1 MFRNVEIGDVVK
13 IKSGLKSGDLV
24 DNFPFPETILNEGVD
39 VFEVTDI
46 DGNFVK
52 VNGFWLTKGMVEPS
66 KPNIL
71 DMKAY
76 QDYKINKLKNE
87 VEYLKK
93 VGIEPEL
100 TILTDGRSKAAETYM
115 KSKIKQASAIG
126 ININKIVLKDAYEAR
141 NFVYDY
147 TCSPVPTICQ
157 FPIEESIKSIYMIN
171 VSDFL
176 DADGFNAYDRLYDG
190 DYSIAPATAKG
201 IYEHLLFSGK
211 EIRGANVV
219 ILGRGELV
227 GKPLSIMLI
236 NAGATVTVINSKTD
250 DIFKRLVLKEADVVV
265 AATGVLGSV
274 KTSELS
280 DTKEVFVYNVGICF
294 DENKKL
300 TTECV
305 CDEYKENV
313 FMTDRIGAVG
323 VCTCL
328 NLFDN
333 VLNFY

>member
-1 MFRNVEIGDVVK
+1 MYKIGDIVK
-13 IKSGLKSGDLV
+13 IKNGLNSGDLV
-24 DNFPFPETILNEGVD
+24 DSFPFPETILNDGID
-39 VFEVTDI
+39 VFEITDI
-46 DGNFVK
+46 DRYFVK
-52 VNGFWLTKGMVEPS
+52 VNGFWLTKGMVEPL

-76 QDYKINKLKNE
+76 QKAKILMLKREVERLKNA
-87 VEYLKK
+87 
-93 VGIEPEL
+93 GIEPVL
-100 TILTDGRSKAAETYM
+100 NILTDGESKAAETYM

-126 ININKIVLKDAYEAR
+126 IAIKQVVLKNDYEAR
-141 NFVYDY
+141 NFVWDY
-147 TCSPVPTICQ
+147 SNSDTPTICQ
-157 FPIEESIKSIYMIN
+157 FPIKDSIKNIYMNN
-171 VSDFL
+171 VIDFL
-176 DADGFNAYDRLYDG
+176 DADGFNSYRSLYNG

-236 NAGATVTVINSKTD
+236 NEGATVTVINSKTD
-250 DIFKRLVLKEADVVV
+250 DTFKRLVLKEADVAV

-333 VLNFY
+333 VLNFYL

>member
-1 MFRNVEIGDVVK
+1 MYKIGDTVK
-13 IKSGLKSGDLV
+13 IKKGLKYGDII
-24 DNFPFPETILNEGVD
+24 DNFPFPETILNDGVD
-39 VFEVTDI
+39 VFEITDI
-46 DGNFVK
+46 DRDFVK
-52 VNGFWLTKGMVEPS
+52 VNGFWLTKGMVEPL

-76 QDYKINKLKNE
+76 QNAKILMLKRQVE
-87 VEYLKK
+87 VLKK
-93 VGIEPEL
+93 AGIEPEL
-100 TILTDGRSKAAETYM
+100 KILTDGKSKAAETYM
-115 KSKIKQASAIG
+115 KSKVKQASAIG
-126 ININKIVLKDAYEAR
+126 IKVIKLVVGENDDVTEFICENMYSSTPI
-141 NFVYDY
+141 
-147 TCSPVPTICQ
+147 ICQ
-157 FPIEESIKSIYMIN
+157 FPIDERIKRIYMDNIAA
-171 VSDFL
+171 FL
-176 DADGFNAYDRLYDG
+176 DADGFNMYDRLYNG

-211 EIRGANVV
+211 EIRCANVV

-236 NAGATVTVINSKTD
+236 NEGATVTVINSKTD
-250 DIFKRLVLKEADVVV
+250 DTFKRLVLKEADVVV

-294 DENKKL
+294 DGNKKL

-333 VLNFY
+333 VLNFYS

>member
-1 MFRNVEIGDVVK
+1 MYKIGDVVK

-52 VNGFWLTKGMVEPS
+52 VNGFWLTKGMVEPL

-87 VEYLKK
+87 VECLKD
-93 VGIEPEL
+93 VGIEPKL

-157 FPIEESIKSIYMIN
+157 FPIKDSIKSIYMNN
-171 VSDFL
+171 VIDFL
-176 DADGFNAYDRLYDG
+176 DADGFNSYRSLYSG

-211 EIRGANVV
+211 EIKGANVV

-236 NAGATVTVINSKTD
+236 NDGATVTVINSKTD
-250 DIFKRLVLKEADVVV
+250 DTFKRLVLKEADVVV

-274 KTSELS
+274 KVSELS
-280 DTKEVFVYNVGICF
+280 DTKEVYVYNVGICF

-333 VLNFY
+333 VLNFYL

>member
-1 MFRNVEIGDVVK
+1 MYKIGDVVK

-39 VFEVTDI
+39 VFKVTDI

-52 VNGFWLTKGMVEPS
+52 VNGFWLTKGMIEPS

-76 QDYKINKLKNE
+76 QVYKINKLKNE
-87 VEYLKK
+87 VEHLKN

-100 TILTDGRSKAAETYM
+100 TILTDGKSKAAETYM

-126 ININKIVLKDAYEAR
+126 INIKQVVLKDEYDAR
-141 NFVYDY
+141 DFVWNYSNSI
-147 TCSPVPTICQ
+147 TPTICQ
-157 FPIEESIKSIYMIN
+157 FPIEESIKSVYMSN

-176 DADGFNAYDRLYDG
+176 DADGFNAYDRLYEG

-211 EIRGANVV
+211 EIGGANVV

-236 NAGATVTVINSKTD
+236 NEGATVAVVNSKTD
-250 DIFKRLVLKEADVVV
+250 DTFKRLVLKEADVVV

-333 VLNFY
+333 VLKFYL

>member
-1 MFRNVEIGDVVK
+1 MYKIGDTVK
-13 IKSGLKSGDLV
+13 IKKGLKSGELV
-24 DNFPFPETILNEGVD
+24 DNFPFPETILNEGAD

-52 VNGFWLTKGMVEPS
+52 VNGFWLTKGMVEPP

-76 QDYKINKLKNE
+76 QDYKISKLKNE
-87 VEYLKK
+87 VEHLKIF
-93 VGIEPEL
+93 GIEPEL

-126 ININKIVLKDAYEAR
+126 ININKIVLKDEYEAR

-157 FPIEESIKSIYMIN
+157 FPIEESVKSVYMSN

-211 EIRGANVV
+211 EIRGANIV

-236 NAGATVTVINSKTD
+236 NEGATVTVINSKTD
-250 DIFKRLVLKEADVVV
+250 DTFKRLVLKEADVVV
-265 AATGVLGSV
+265 ASTGVLGSV

-305 CDEYKENV
+305 CDEYKDNV
-313 FMTDRIGAVG
+313 FVTDRIGAVG

-333 VLNFY
+333 MLNFYL

>member
-1 MFRNVEIGDVVK
+1 MYKIGDTVK
-13 IKSGLKSGDLV
+13 IKKDLKSGDLV
-24 DNFPFPETILNEGVD
+24 DGFPFPETILNDGVD
-39 VFEVTDI
+39 VFEITDI
-46 DGNFVK
+46 DRGFVK
-52 VNGFWLTKGMVEPS
+52 VNGFWLINGMVEPL

-76 QDYKINKLKNE
+76 QKAKMLMLKRE
-87 VEYLKK
+87 VERLKK
-93 VGIEPEL
+93 AGIEPEL
-100 TILTDGRSKAAETYM
+100 NILTDGESKAAETYM

-126 ININKIVLKDAYEAR
+126 ININKIVLKDEYEAR
-141 NFVYDY
+141 SFVCDY
-147 TCSPVPTICQ
+147 SYSDTPTICQ
-157 FPIEESIKSIYMIN
+157 FPIKDSIKRIYMNN
-171 VSDFL
+171 VIDFL

-236 NAGATVTVINSKTD
+236 NDGATVAVINSKTYNA
-250 DIFKRLVLKEADVVV
+250 FKRLVLKEGDVVV

>member
-1 MFRNVEIGDVVK
+1 MYKIGDTVK
-13 IKSGLKSGDLV
+13 IKKGLKSGELV
-24 DNFPFPETILNEGVD
+24 DNFPFPETILNEGAD
-39 VFEVTDI
+39 VFEVTDT

-52 VNGFWLTKGMVEPS
+52 VNGFWLTKGMIEPS

-76 QDYKINKLKNE
+76 QVYKINKLKNE
-87 VEYLKK
+87 VEHLKK

-100 TILTDGRSKAAETYM
+100 TILTDGKSKAAETYM

-126 ININKIVLKDAYEAR
+126 INIKQVVLKDEYDAR
-141 NFVYDY
+141 DFVWNYSNSI
-147 TCSPVPTICQ
+147 TPTICQ
-157 FPIEESIKSIYMIN
+157 FPIEESIKSVYMSN

-176 DADGFNAYDRLYDG
+176 DADGFNAYDRLYEG

-211 EIRGANVV
+211 EIGGANVV
-219 ILGRGELV
+219 ILGRGGLV

-236 NAGATVTVINSKTD
+236 NEGATVTVVNSKTD
-250 DIFKRLVLKEADVVV
+250 DTFKRLVLKEADVVV

-333 VLNFY
+333 VLKFYL

>member
-1 MFRNVEIGDVVK
+1 MYKIGDVVK
-13 IKSGLKSGDLV
+13 IKSGLKYGDFV

-66 KPNIL
+66 KPNVL

-76 QDYKINKLKNE
+76 QDYKISKLKSE
-87 VEYLKK
+87 VEHFKK
-93 VGIEPEL
+93 VGVEPEL
-100 TILTDGRSKAAETYM
+100 TILTDGKSKAAETYM

-126 ININKIVLKDAYEAR
+126 ININKIVLKDEYEAR
-141 NFVYDY
+141 NFMYDY
-147 TCSPVPTICQ
+147 TCSPIPTICQ
-157 FPIEESIKSIYMIN
+157 FPIEESIKSAYMSN
-171 VSDFL
+171 VSNFL
-176 DADGFNAYDRLYDG
+176 DADGFNTYNRLYDG

-236 NAGATVTVINSKTD
+236 NDGATVTVINSKTD
-250 DIFKRLVLKEADVVV
+250 DTLKRLVLKEADVVV

-280 DTKEVFVYNVGICF
+280 DTKEVYVYNVGICF

>member
-1 MFRNVEIGDVVK
+1 MYKIGDTVK
-13 IKSGLKSGDLV
+13 IKKDLKSGDLV
-24 DNFPFPETILNEGVD
+24 DGFPFPETILNDGVD
-39 VFEVTDI
+39 VFEITDI
-46 DGNFVK
+46 DRGFVK
-52 VNGFWLTKGMVEPS
+52 VNGFWLINGMVEPL

-76 QDYKINKLKNE
+76 QKAKMLMLKREVERLKNA
-87 VEYLKK
+87 
-93 VGIEPEL
+93 GIEPVL
-100 TILTDGRSKAAETYM
+100 NILTDGESKAAETYM

-126 ININKIVLKDAYEAR
+126 INVNKIVLKDEYDAR
-141 NFVYDY
+141 DFVWNYSNYD
-147 TCSPVPTICQ
+147 TPTICQ
-157 FPIEESIKSIYMIN
+157 FPIKDSIKSIYMNN
-171 VSDFL
+171 VIDFL
-176 DADGFNAYDRLYDG
+176 DADGFNSYRSLYSG

-211 EIRGANVV
+211 EIKGANVV

-236 NAGATVTVINSKTD
+236 NDGATVTVINSKTD
-250 DIFKRLVLKEADVVV
+250 DTFKRLVLKEADVVV